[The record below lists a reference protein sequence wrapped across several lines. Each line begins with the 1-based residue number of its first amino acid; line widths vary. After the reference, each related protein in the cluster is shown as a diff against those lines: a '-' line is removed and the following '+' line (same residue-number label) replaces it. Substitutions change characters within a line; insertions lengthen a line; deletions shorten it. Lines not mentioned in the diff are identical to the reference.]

1 MGRIVDH
8 FFTMFEQWVIMVF
21 NVKQR
26 LFFADGFGNI
36 SSLAEV
42 DAFMHS
48 VANGTIQV
56 PLPLVEKRFKSDNE
70 YDDKVL
76 KCESYNCSFA
86 SPASFFLPENV
97 CMAFFRFIKPPKIRA
112 MKGIIIIIPHIGD
125 EWYDHRTK
133 MMRDLIEDGYAVI
146 IPMVPFYGTRRGPK
160 QNLHFL
166 RSVELFVKASAASAL
181 ETAAIVKWVH
191 KTYPST
197 KVCVA
202 GVSYGGALA
211 AYTACMVHEP
221 ISIVSVVGA
230 DSGCALISGPL
241 ATQID
246 WTALVRD
253 RELGQGERE
262 LGRWDGGLGRWDR
275 GDCSW
280 WDRESVRRELSSIFS
295 ARSVSSMVPHRMS
308 APLHNAVCVTAKDDA
323 FINKNDSDLL
333 LNALRRISHA
343 KVVCVAGGHITS
355 SLFNP
360 ARIVVPSIKSAMS
373 S

>member
-26 LFFADGFGNI
+26 LFFADGFGNL
-36 SSLAEV
+36 SSLVEA
-42 DAFMHS
+42 DAFVHS
-48 VANGTIQV
+48 VADGTIEL
-56 PLPLVEKRFKSDNE
+56 PLPLVKTYDNNI
-70 YDDKVL
+70 L
-76 KCESYNCSFA
+76 KCKSYDCSFP

-97 CMAFFRFIKPPKIRA
+97 CTALFRFIEPKGA
-112 MKGIIIIIPHIGD
+112 MKGIIIILPHTGD
-125 EWYDHRTK
+125 EWYDHRRK
-133 MMRDLIEDGYAVI
+133 MMADLIEDGYAVI
-146 IPMVPFYGTRRGPK
+146 IPMVPFYGLRRGPK
-160 QNLHFL
+160 QNLHFV

-221 ISIVSVVGA
+221 ISIVSVVGT
-230 DSGCALISGPL
+230 DSGCSLISGPL
-241 ATQID
+241 ATQIA
-246 WTALVRD
+246 WNALGSR
-253 RELGQGERE
+253 
-262 LGRWDGGLGRWDR
+262 
-275 GDCSW
+275 
-280 WDRESVRRELSSIFS
+280 RESVRKELFS
-295 ARSVSSMVPHRMS
+295 VFSPRSVSNMVQHRMP
-308 APLHNAVCVTAKDDA
+308 APLHNAVCVTAIDDV
-323 FINKNDSDLL
+323 FINKNDSVLL
-333 LNALRRISHA
+333 RDALRRISHT

-373 S
+373 F

>member
-1 MGRIVDH
+1 MLFLMERMGRIVDH

-26 LFFADGFGNI
+26 LFFADGFGNL
-36 SSLAEV
+36 SSLVEA
-42 DAFMHS
+42 DAFVHS
-48 VANGTIQV
+48 VADGTIEL
-56 PLPLVEKRFKSDNE
+56 PLPLVKTDNE
-70 YDDKVL
+70 YDDKY
-76 KCESYNCSFA
+76 KSYDCSFP

-97 CMAFFRFIKPPKIRA
+97 RTALFRFIEPNGA
-112 MKGIIIIIPHIGD
+112 MKGIIIILPHTGD

-133 MMRDLIEDGYAVI
+133 MTRDLVEDGYAVI

-160 QNLHFL
+160 QNLHFV
-166 RSVELFVKASAASAL
+166 RSVELFVKAGLASAL

-191 KTYPST
+191 KTYPSI
-197 KVCVA
+197 KVCLA
-202 GVSYGGALA
+202 GVSNGGSVS
-211 AYTACMVHEP
+211 AYTAFMIHE
-221 ISIVSVVGA
+221 SVTIVSVVGT
-230 DSGCALISGPL
+230 DSASSIISGPL
-241 ATQID
+241 AAQID

-262 LGRWDGGLGRWDR
+262 LGRWVRGDRSR
-275 GDCSW
+275 GDCSR

-308 APLHNAVCVTAKDDA
+308 APLHTAVCVTAKDDA
-323 FINKNDSDLL
+323 FINKNDSELL
-333 LNALRRISHA
+333 HNALRRISHT

-373 S
+373 F

>member
-1 MGRIVDH
+1 
-8 FFTMFEQWVIMVF
+8 MVF

-56 PLPLVEKRFKSDNE
+56 PLPLVEKCFKSDNE

-76 KCESYNCSFA
+76 KCESYDCSFA
-86 SPASFFLPENV
+86 SPASFFLPETV
-97 CMAFFRFIKPPKIRA
+97 RMAFFRFIKPPKIRA
-112 MKGIIIIIPHIGD
+112 MKGIIIINPHTGD

-146 IPMVPFYGTRRGPK
+146 ITMVPFYGTRRGPK
-160 QNLHFL
+160 QNLRFV
-166 RSVELFVKASAASAL
+166 RSVELFVKAGLAAAL

-191 KTYPST
+191 KTYPSI
-197 KVCVA
+197 KVCLA
-202 GVSYGGALA
+202 GVSNGGALS
-211 AYTACMVHEP
+211 AYTAFLIHESV
-221 ISIVSVVGA
+221 SIVSVVGT
-230 DSGCALISGPL
+230 DSACSMISGPL
-241 ATQID
+241 AAQID

-253 RELGQGERE
+253 RESMPAVRKE
-262 LGRWDGGLGRWDR
+262 LL
-275 GDCSW
+275 
-280 WDRESVRRELSSIFS
+280 SIFS
-295 ARSVSSMVPHRMS
+295 TRSVSSMVSHRRP
-308 APLHNAVCVTAKDDA
+308 ATLHNAVCVTAKDDGV
-323 FINKNDSDLL
+323 INKNDSDSLH
-333 LNALRRISHA
+333 NAVCRISHT

-373 S
+373 AAAALPQKKLPSF